1 MFLAV
6 AELHRSGKQV
16 YVWRNDETTDRRE
29 EEEEEKLVVEADCG
43 HHRPVALHL
52 ETLMGVAQAFI
63 ASSESRGRR
72 GEERGKWEMAG
83 RHTL

>member
-6 AELHRSGKQV
+6 AELHRSGEQV
-16 YVWRNDETTDRRE
+16 YVWRNDETDRRE